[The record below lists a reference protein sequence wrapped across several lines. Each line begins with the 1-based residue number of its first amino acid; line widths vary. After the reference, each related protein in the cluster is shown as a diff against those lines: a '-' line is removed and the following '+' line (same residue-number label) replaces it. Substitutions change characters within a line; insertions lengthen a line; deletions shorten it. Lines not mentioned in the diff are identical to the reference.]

1 MNFNDYIN
9 KSSSLHENTDLNE
22 ARDKPSLVRVG
33 NSVSLD
39 EFEGALAVSCL
50 LHGEDSYV
58 KPLAMKVTSKGIN
71 FVWYDEDED
80 SYCISG
86 FTAKH
91 GADSMPTEI
100 DIPTLAQ
107 AKRML

>member
-1 MNFNDYIN
+1 MNFSDYIN
-9 KSSSLHENTDLNE
+9 KPSSLHENTDLNE
-22 ARDKPSLVRVG
+22 AAFVRVG
-33 NSVSLD
+33 NSVSLE
-39 EFEGALAVSCL
+39 EFEGALAVSCVL
-50 LHGEDSYV
+50 YGEDSYA
-58 KPLAMKVTSKGIN
+58 KPLAIKVKSNRIN

-91 GADSMPTEI
+91 GADSMPTES